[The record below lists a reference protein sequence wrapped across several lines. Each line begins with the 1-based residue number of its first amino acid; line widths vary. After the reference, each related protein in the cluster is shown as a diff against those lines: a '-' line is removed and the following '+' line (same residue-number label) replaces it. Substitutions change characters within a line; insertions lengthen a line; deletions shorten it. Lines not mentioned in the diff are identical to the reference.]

1 ADAMPMRPQFQRLVE
16 KIRMRPPVPAGIVHP
31 CDSDSLQLA
40 LSGAFA
46 GYLAPLLVGPEG
58 RIRDAAAKAGLDIS
72 RLSIVDTAGAPP
84 ASGGRAAGIA
94 LQREG

>member
-1 ADAMPMRPQFQRLVE
+1 MRPQFQRLVE
-16 KIRMRPPVPAGIVHP
+16 KIRMRPPLPAAIVHP

-46 GYLAPLLVGPEG
+46 GYLAPVLVGPES

-72 RLSIVDTAGAPP
+72 RLSIIDTPTIPAPP
-84 ASGGRAAGIA
+84 ACAPLKSPARA
-94 LQREG
+94 RFRC